1 MKKLTILL
9 SVMLALAMIAAACG
23 DDDSGSDTAGDTATA
38 QPAASQAEDPD
49 SEAPEPAAASP
60 TDDEPDSSPD
70 DSATTTTQA
79 PAAEPV
85 TLQFWTW
92 FPSEGTWQRVID
104 GFEAANPGINVE
116 ISLFQNVAYQD
127 RLPLALTSG
136 DTIDVAAVQ
145 TSTMV
150 NLVKPDLDLLSPLF
164 DQHASAP
171 LEETLVPVA
180 FSQSRVLA
188 DDGELYIAP
197 MGFLGSAAAYYN
209 VDLLDELGLEVPS
222 TRADLKA
229 FVESVESQRPDLL
242 PISFT
247 GDNWFLDE
255 IVLTV
260 TEQIEPGFF
269 DSVRYDAGGAW
280 NSSTYATAFEAV
292 TSAFDEGIFSQDILD
307 LDYGRAIE
315 VFQSGEAV
323 MFLQG
328 TWESG
333 ILSEPFRAGN
343 DIPLS
348 NVTASPLP
356 LLADSGD
363 QSIRAFIEVGL
374 SVPSNSEHK
383 AEAVRFIEYVTSGDG
398 VDLWV
403 TDLPVV
409 PARADYVVP
418 SDAIFST
425 DRAASGYDAIAAVLT
440 NPGSDRNNVSD
451 FSAAA
456 GDAVIDSIISGTSV
470 SDQVEFLQ
478 DEWESGRYS
487 NVG

>member
-1 MKKLTILL
+1 MKKLTILMSL
-9 SVMLALAMIAAACG
+9 MLAFAMVAAACG
-23 DDDSGSDTAGDTATA
+23 DDESDSDTGA
-38 QPAASQAEDPD
+38 AASQAADTD
-49 SEAPEPAAASP
+49 APA
-60 TDDEPDSSPD
+60 EPDSSPD
-70 DSATTTTQA
+70 ESAAA
-79 PAAEPV
+79 PAEPEPEAAEPV

-104 GFEAANPGINVE
+104 GFEAANPDINVE

-136 DTIDVAAVQ
+136 DTIDIAAVQ

-150 NLVKPDLDLLSPLF
+150 NLVKPDLDPLAPLF

-171 LEETLVPVA
+171 LEETLVPAA

-269 DSVRYDAGGAW
+269 NSVRYDAGGAW
-280 NSSTYATAFEAV
+280 NSSTYAAAFEAV
-292 TSAFDEGIFSQDILD
+292 TSAFDEGIFSQDVLD

-333 ILSEPFRAGN
+333 ILSEPFRDSNGIA
-343 DIPLS
+343 LS

-356 LLADSGD
+356 LLTDGGEH
-363 QSIRAFIEVGL
+363 SIRAFIEVGL

-409 PARADYVVP
+409 PARAGYAIP
-418 SDAIFST
+418 ADAVFST
-425 DRAASGYDAIAAVLT
+425 DRAAAGYDSISAVLT
-440 NPGSDRNNVSD
+440 SPGSDRNNVSD